1 MASLQPF
8 FPLDCNF
15 NERVTAKSGSES
27 GNGSTMPFSFRT
39 FLGSYGGETR
49 HGSKHFLNY

>member
-27 GNGSTMPFSFRT
+27 GNGSTMPFDSHSDL
-39 FLGSYGGETR
+39 FLEAMEEKPVMEVNIS
-49 HGSKHFLNY
+49 